1 MSKNKTPQAIRGTQD
16 IFGPEAEAFAFV
28 VETFERVRKLYRFR
42 RVEMPV
48 FEKTEVFARSIGET
62 TDIVSKEMY
71 SFDDRGGDSLTLRP
85 EFTAGIARAYLTNGW
100 QQHAP
105 LKVGTHGPLFRYERP
120 QKGRYRQFHQIDAE
134 IIGAAEP
141 QADVELLAMADQL
154 LKELGI
160 EGVTLH
166 LNTLGDGDS
175 REAWRAALIEY
186 FSAVKDELS
195 EDSQERL
202 EKNPLRIL
210 DSKDRRDRKFV
221 ADAPK
226 IDAFLSDEA
235 TALFDAVTSGLDA
248 AGVKWVRA
256 ESLVRG
262 LDYYRHTA
270 FEFIPDEGSA
280 AADALGSQSTILGGG
295 RYDGL
300 MESLGG
306 APTPAVGWAAGI
318 ERLAMLVGEEKLD
331 LLRPETL
338 IVLPD
343 GPSAIAKA
351 TALTAFIRR
360 RLPELVEK
368 IDALRWQRNFQIE
381 DASSEGIIA
390 DTDGDYEFSGA
401 FELAFKHNQRKQ
413 FDKAKR
419 DGASVIV
426 TVRDDGTTSER
437 SMLVSS
443 SRTETDFA
451 KGALG
456 MHALWSLIEMELQG
470 EEYSL
475 VNNRQ
480 IKLP

>member
-1 MSKNKTPQAIRGTQD
+1 MANTPQAIRGTQD
-16 IFGPEAEAFAFV
+16 IFGPDAEAFAFV

-71 SFDDRGGDSLTLRP
+71 SFEDRGGESLTLRP
-85 EFTAGIARAYLTNGW
+85 EFTAGIARAFLSNGW

-175 REAWRAALIEY
+175 REAWRAALVEH
-186 FSAVKDELS
+186 FRAVKDELS
-195 EDSQERL
+195 EDSQERR

-210 DSKDRRDRKFV
+210 DSKDRRDLRFV

-226 IDAFLSDEA
+226 IDQFLSDDA
-235 TALFDAVTSGLDA
+235 RAFFDAVTSGLDA
-248 AGVKWVRA
+248 AGVKWTRA

-270 FEFIPDEGSA
+270 FEFIPDEGSEA
-280 AADALGSQSTILGGG
+280 AGKLGSQSTILGGG

-318 ERLAMLVGEEKLD
+318 ERLAMLVGEKGEE
-331 LLRPETL
+331 RIE
-338 IVLPD
+338 IAVVAENPD
-343 GPSAIAKA
+343 READAAAAVAMFRRMG
-351 TALTAFIRR
+351 IRT
-360 RLPELVEK
+360 EL
-368 IDALRWQRNFQIE
+368 F
-381 DASSEGIIA
+381 ASGSP
-390 DTDGDYEFSGA
+390 
-401 FELAFKHNQRKQ
+401 RKRY
-413 FDKAKR
+413 DKARKTEPGVLISM
-419 DGASVIV
+419 DL
-426 TVRDDGTTSER
+426 RDDGTER
-437 SMLVSS
+437 QNWIATLP
-443 SRTETDFA
+443 E
-451 KGALG
+451 
-456 MHALWSLIEMELQG
+456 IELQ
-470 EEYSL
+470 EAAFRAFISRWDIPDDTY
-475 VNNRQ
+475 
-480 IKLP
+480 